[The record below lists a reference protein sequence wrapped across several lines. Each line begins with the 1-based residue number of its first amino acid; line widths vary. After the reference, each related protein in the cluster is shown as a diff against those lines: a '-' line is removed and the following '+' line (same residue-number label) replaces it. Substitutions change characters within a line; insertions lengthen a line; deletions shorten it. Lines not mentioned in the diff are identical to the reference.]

1 MLNIEIIKEFAT
13 SLPFTSIDFPFDNVT
28 MTVKVKGKIFLFLPL
43 DVFPFKFSFKVT
55 PENNIEL
62 KEKYDF
68 ITDAFHLNKKHW
80 ATFDSQYK
88 DLNSISEINI
98 AKSLIYDSFVLVVNK
113 LKVSEK
119 YEIFEVLK
127 QTPLD
132 FRKVENY

>member
-13 SLPFTSIDFPFDNVT
+13 SLPFTQIDFPFDDVT
-28 MTVKVKGKIFLFLPL
+28 MVIKVKGKIFLFLPL
-43 DVFPFKFSFKVT
+43 DVFPFKFSFKIT

-80 ATFDSQYK
+80 ATFDSQYS
-88 DLNSISEINI
+88 DNLSILEINFV
-98 AKSLIYDSFVLVVNK
+98 KSLIYNSYVLVVDK

-119 YEIFEVLK
+119 NEIYEVLK
-127 QTPLD
+127 QTKLD
-132 FRKVENY
+132 FIKQANN